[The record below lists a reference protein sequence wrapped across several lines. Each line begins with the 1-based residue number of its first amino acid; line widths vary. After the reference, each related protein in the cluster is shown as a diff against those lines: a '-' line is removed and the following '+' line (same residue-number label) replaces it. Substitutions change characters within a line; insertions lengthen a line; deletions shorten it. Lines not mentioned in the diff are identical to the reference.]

1 MVLLSG
7 FTFSLIPLKPDTK
20 KSLVCEVY
28 QEKKMKSEKTAV
40 ACQTRVSISN
50 SRPTESFIS
59 SSLFSV
65 GLFFIVFL
73 RDAQVVVDL
82 I

>member
-1 MVLLSG
+1 
-7 FTFSLIPLKPDTK
+7 
-20 KSLVCEVY
+20 
-28 QEKKMKSEKTAV
+28 MKSEKTAV

-73 RDAQVVVDL
+73 RGTQVVVDL